1 MGEKQGGRSWLKG
14 KSERD
19 DVFTPDL
26 QPSCDGIMS
35 TNYNSNYPMIA
46 RHGACEFLSKSLAQ
60 STFNPLNLVLAGS
73 NRSKIDCLFTVP

>member
-1 MGEKQGGRSWLKG
+1 MGEKQGGRLWLKG

-46 RHGACEFLSKSLAQ
+46 RHGAHEFLSKSLAQ
-60 STFNPLNLVLAGS
+60 STFNPLNLIWQA
-73 NRSKIDCLFTVP
+73 RIA

>member
-19 DVFTPDL
+19 DFFTPNF

-35 TNYNSNYPMIA
+35 TNYNSDYPMIA
-46 RHGACEFLSKSLAQ
+46 RHGAREFLSTVICILFC
-60 STFNPLNLVLAGS
+60 TTNFREGYLVVLQFDIFGQ
-73 NRSKIDCLFTVP
+73 